1 MSDQKTLGFG
11 MIGAGFGLSRCE
23 IIQKTPGAK
32 LAAVYSR
39 SEEKAKAAAAQF
51 GIRAYTDY
59 RRLIEDPGVDVVGIY
74 TPSGNHCEIAVEAAR
89 AGKHII
95 ITKPPEI
102 NLERMD
108 AMLAACKK
116 TGVRFAVEFVVR
128 YEEANYG
135 IYSAIR
141 DGSFG
146 TLRLGEFSEKL
157 HRLAAYF
164 HSDGGW
170 RANPGISGG
179 GVLMNQGIH
188 QLDQLLWMFG
198 KVKSLNAITVQGR
211 ENPKAEETVVAN
223 LVFESGAVASLV
235 ATTTFMSDKPHSR
248 YGGATI
254 RRIEIN
260 GDQGSA
266 TLNGNRITMWV
277 SKNGSGFVP
286 KALPAENI
294 FEDTIRWIGDVHY
307 VSPTL
312 VKGEEARYL
321 LSVIHAIYDS
331 AGKGGVN
338 VTRF

>member
-1 MSDQKTLGFG
+1 MSEQKILGFG

-39 SEEKAKAAAAQF
+39 SEEKAQAAAARF
-51 GIRAYTDY
+51 GIKAYTDY
-59 RRLIEDPGVDVVGIY
+59 RQLIEDPGVDVVGIY
-74 TPSGNHCEIAVEAAR
+74 TPSGNHCEIAVEAAK

-95 ITKPPEI
+95 ITKPPEV

-108 AMLAACKK
+108 AMLEACKK
-116 TGVRFAVEFVVR
+116 AGVRFAVEFVVR
-128 YEEANYG
+128 YEESNYG
-135 IYSAIR
+135 LYSAIQ
-141 DGSFG
+141 DGVFG

-170 RANPGISGG
+170 RADPAVSGG

-198 KVKSLNAITVQGR
+198 KVKSLSAVSVQGR
-211 ENPKAEETVVAN
+211 ENPKAEDTVVAN
-223 LVFESGAVASLV
+223 LVFENEALASLV
-235 ATTTFMSDKPHSR
+235 ATTTFMSDKPPSR

-254 RRIEIN
+254 RRIELN
-260 GDQGSA
+260 GDKGSA
-266 TLNGNRITMWV
+266 TLNGNKMTMWV
-277 SKNGSGFVP
+277 SGNGAPFVP
-286 KALPAENI
+286 KPLPAGSI
-294 FEDTIRWIGDVHY
+294 FEDTIRWIHDERY
-307 VSPTL
+307 ASPTL

-321 LSVIHAIYDS
+321 LNVIHAIYES
-331 AGKGGVN
+331 ADKGGIN